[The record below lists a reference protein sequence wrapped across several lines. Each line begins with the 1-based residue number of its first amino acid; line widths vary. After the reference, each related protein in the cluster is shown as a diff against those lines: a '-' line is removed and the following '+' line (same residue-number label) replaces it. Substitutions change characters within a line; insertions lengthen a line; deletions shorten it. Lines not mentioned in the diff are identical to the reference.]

1 MKSIASIINEEIYI
15 YESEI
20 SSHAY
25 GRIKERL
32 TTMSNNNDI
41 TPQEAVNIDKNVNN
55 IINYRFN
62 PNKSYGIMLGRFNIN
77 PDSALTT
84 TRHKTGSYY
93 EINSSDYNDIIKDST
108 GNEFWGI
115 IRGNKL
121 ITVFLRKS
129 IQRNTAGQPRNMGG
143 LGVDVVID
151 DFNLYRQNS
160 KKFV

>member
-1 MKSIASIINEEIYI
+1 MKSIASIIKEEINI

-25 GRIKERL
+25 KRIKERL
-32 TTMSNNNDI
+32 KTMSNNNDI
-41 TPQEAVNIDKNVNN
+41 TSQEAMNIDRNVNN
-55 IINYRFN
+55 IINYNFN

-77 PDSALTT
+77 PDSTLTT

-93 EINSSDYNDIIKDST
+93 EINSFDYSDIIKDST

-129 IQRNTAGQPRNMGG
+129 IQRNTAEQPRNMGG

-151 DFNLYRQNS
+151 DFNLYRQKS
-160 KKFV
+160 KIV